1 MDIYGIIDSLRKN
14 TGNNDL
20 LKKLADIL
28 EKHVRFEER
37 ELFNYLQANVPESTL
52 LEIAS
57 LLRSRKHEP
66 DSAWSDAFR
75 ESFRCYMD
83 LQARYDPVENN
94 FDYEIL
100 YLFKHTDD
108 RLLNF

>member
-1 MDIYGIIDSLRKN
+1 MRVQAETEHMDIYGIIDSLRKN

-37 ELFNYLQANVPESTL
+37 ELFNYLQANIPESTL

-75 ESFRCYMD
+75 ESKT
-83 LQARYDPVENN
+83 PKV
-94 FDYEIL
+94 
-100 YLFKHTDD
+100 
-108 RLLNF
+108 

>member
-1 MDIYGIIDSLRKN
+1 MHKSIELSNNTLRVQTETEHMDIYGIIDSLRKN

-37 ELFNYLQANVPESTL
+37 ELFNYLQANIPESTL

-66 DSAWSDAFR
+66 DSA
-75 ESFRCYMD
+75 
-83 LQARYDPVENN
+83 
-94 FDYEIL
+94 
-100 YLFKHTDD
+100 
-108 RLLNF
+108 